1 MVILFDREQH
11 RIRIYVGVPKLGA
24 IGNGEPC
31 SQRGQKGGSSICKC
45 FQKKGT
51 PGFPG
56 NRAREVLVGPMERR
70 VTRVLTVQKQNVA
83 SNEFCTGT
91 KNKIKPL

>member
-11 RIRIYVGVPKLGA
+11 RIRIYVGVPELGA
-24 IGNGEPC
+24 IGDGEPH

-45 FQKKGT
+45 FRKKGT

-56 NRAREVLVGPMERR
+56 NRAREVLVQFKNRTLHLMSFVLIQRR
-70 VTRVLTVQKQNVA
+70 
-83 SNEFCTGT
+83 S
-91 KNKIKPL
+91 

>member
-11 RIRIYVGVPKLGA
+11 RIRIYVGVPELGA
-24 IGNGEPC
+24 IGDRELH

-45 FQKKGT
+45 FRKKGT

-56 NRAREVLVGPMERR
+56 NRAREMLVGPMERR
-70 VTRVLTVQKQNVA
+70 VRRVLTVQKQNVA
-83 SNEFCTGT
+83 SHEFYTGT
-91 KNKIKPL
+91 NKVIKPL